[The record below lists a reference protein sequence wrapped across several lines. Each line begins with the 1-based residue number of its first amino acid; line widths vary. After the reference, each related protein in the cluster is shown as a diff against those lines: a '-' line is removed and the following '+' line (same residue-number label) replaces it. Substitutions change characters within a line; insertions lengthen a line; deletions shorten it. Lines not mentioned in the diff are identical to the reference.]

1 MTQDNKKR
9 GFAEEVAAVS
19 QELMQQT
26 EDNKKNA
33 FIHSGS
39 ERLGGVDKEEGDAK
53 AVIAIG
59 GNHGQLVNVLA
70 EFINNPQT
78 ADLAAEA
85 YKVAML
91 KKIFRK

>member
-1 MTQDNKKR
+1 MTQDNTKR
-9 GFAEEVAAVS
+9 GFAEEVAAAS
-19 QELMQQT
+19 QTLMQQT
-26 EDNKKNA
+26 KGNKTNA
-33 FIHSGS
+33 FLLIGS
-39 ERLGGVDKEEGDAK
+39 ERLGGVYKEEGDAK

-85 YKVAML
+85 YKVALL
-91 KKIFRK
+91 KRILRK

>member
-1 MTQDNKKR
+1 MAQDNTNR
-9 GFAEEVAAVS
+9 GFAEEVAAAS

-26 EDNKKNA
+26 EGNKTNA
-33 FIHSGS
+33 FILIGS

-59 GNHGQLVNVLA
+59 GNHGQLVNVLV
-70 EFINNPQT
+70 EFITNPQT
-78 ADLAAEA
+78 ANLAAEA

-91 KKIFRK
+91 KKLFSK

>member
-33 FIHSGS
+33 FILIGS

-53 AVIAIG
+53 AVIA
-59 GNHGQLVNVLA
+59 
-70 EFINNPQT
+70 
-78 ADLAAEA
+78 
-85 YKVAML
+85 
-91 KKIFRK
+91 

>member
-33 FIHSGS
+33 FILIGS
-39 ERLGGVDKEEGDAK
+39 ERLGGG
-53 AVIAIG
+53 
-59 GNHGQLVNVLA
+59 
-70 EFINNPQT
+70 
-78 ADLAAEA
+78 
-85 YKVAML
+85 
-91 KKIFRK
+91 R